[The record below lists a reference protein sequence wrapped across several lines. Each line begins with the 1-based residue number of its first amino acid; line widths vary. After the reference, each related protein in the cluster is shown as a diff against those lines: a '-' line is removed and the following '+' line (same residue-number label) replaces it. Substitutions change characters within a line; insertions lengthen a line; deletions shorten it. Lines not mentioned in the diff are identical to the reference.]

1 MLLSSILRR
10 ALAALLL
17 LAALPSQATLD
28 PACEAH
34 FYEKAPP
41 VVQSPVLREKAKGL
55 CYESFA
61 LAHSGLFRTP
71 LWVAERLTRESL
83 RAARAVDRD
92 DAFHPDPRLGAAER
106 AELGDYARS
115 GYDRGH
121 LAPAADMPTVSAQ
134 RESFS
139 LANMVPQHPDSNQ
152 RVWASIE
159 SAVRGLATRHG
170 EVYVVSGPVY
180 SSPQARLVGRVAVP
194 DSLYKAVYLPGQG
207 AAVYVVD
214 NAPQSSV
221 RTYTVAQV
229 ESALHID
236 LFPGLPDE
244 VKQRKLLLPALTIRK
259 PVFRKKGAES

>member
-1 MLLSSILRR
+1 MLLSSFFSR
-10 ALAALLL
+10 AIGVLALSVLLPAQ
-17 LAALPSQATLD
+17 AAGT
-28 PACEAH
+28 ACEDH
-34 FYEKAPP
+34 FFEGARP
-41 VVQSPVLREKAKGL
+41 VIQSQVLREKAKGL

-61 LAHSGLFRTP
+61 LAHSGVFRTP
-71 LWVAERLTRESL
+71 LWVAERITRESL

-92 DAFHPDPRLGAAER
+92 DAFHSDPSLGPYER
-106 AELGDYARS
+106 AELSDYTRS
-115 GYDRGH
+115 GFDRGH
-121 LAPAADMPTVSAQ
+121 LAPAADMPSVSAQ

-159 SAVRGLATRHG
+159 SAVRGLASRHG
-170 EVYVVSGPVY
+170 EAYVVTGPIY

-194 DSLYKAVYLPGQG
+194 DGLYKAVYLPGRG

-229 ESALHID
+229 EDALHID

-244 VKQRKLLLPALTIRK
+244 VKARKLRLPTLTIRK
-259 PVFRKKGAES
+259 PAFRQRGGRES